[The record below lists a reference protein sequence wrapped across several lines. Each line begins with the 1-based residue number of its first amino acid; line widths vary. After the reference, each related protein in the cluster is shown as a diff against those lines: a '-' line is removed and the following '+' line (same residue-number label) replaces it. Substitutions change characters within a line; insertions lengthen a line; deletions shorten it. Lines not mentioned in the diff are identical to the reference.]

1 MIAMVQE
8 VTSQNLA
15 MFQHALTLKHFRN
28 DCFSWMMF
36 TSLHFQYLEMFI
48 SPADRLRFVLAAEAL
63 GDRPADRPP
72 SPDHPVVIRGGE
84 GDKW

>member
-1 MIAMVQE
+1 
-8 VTSQNLA
+8 
-15 MFQHALTLKHFRN
+15 
-28 DCFSWMMF
+28 
-36 TSLHFQYLEMFI
+36 MFI

-84 GDKW
+84 GDKWWKRQCSAFKPDEKIHIIIT